1 VTIQVNIG
9 EAKTRRSELI
19 AAALRG
25 EEVVLSKAGRPVARL
40 VPETEA
46 LNLERE
52 AIRASRLAMLGK
64 HKGKFSE
71 EELTIPDESVDEYL
85 DRRFERKFGH
95 PPPP

>member
-1 VTIQVNIG
+1 MTIKVNIG
-9 EAKTRRSELI
+9 EAKTRLSELI

-71 EELTIPDESVDEYL
+71 AERTIPDESVDEYL

>member
-1 VTIQVNIG
+1 MTIKVNIG
-9 EAKTRRSELI
+9 EAKTRLSELI

-71 EELTIPDESVDEYL
+71 EELTITDESVDEYL

-95 PPPP
+95 PPP

>member
-1 VTIQVNIG
+1 MTIKVNIG
-9 EAKTRRSELI
+9 EAKTRLSELI

-64 HKGKFSE
+64 HKGKVSV